1 MTGDA
6 VNTAARLEQAATP
19 GEVLIG
25 EPTFRLVRDAVEV
38 EAVEPLAAKGKAEP
52 VNAYRLRA
60 VRSLAPGR
68 ARRLG
73 GCLVGRTE
81 ELAGLRREL
90 DAAAGGACRLVSVIG
105 EAGVGKSRL
114 VRALVAEAEAL
125 VLEGALS
132 RPTGRAS
139 PTGRWPRSSAP
150 PPGSTTRRRLTTG
163 AHASSRWPR
172 SRRLRPSAGGSRAG
186 GRNGLAGDDR
196 VGHAAGFSS
205 GSRRAGSS
213 WS

>member
-25 EPTFRLVRDAVEV
+25 EPTFRLVRDAVDV

-73 GCLVGRTE
+73 GSLVGRTE
-81 ELAGLRREL
+81 ELAELRREL
-90 DAAAGGACRLVSVIG
+90 DAAASGACRLVSVIG

-125 VLEGALS
+125 VLEGRCLAYGEGITYWPLAEILRSAAGIHDETSVDDGRS
-132 RPTGRAS
+132 RLAEVAGEPSVAS
-139 PTGRWPRSSAP
+139 PLQVAVGLGDGTASPETIAWA
-150 PPGSTTRRRLTTG
+150 TRRVLERL
-163 AHASSRWPR
+163 AK
-172 SRRLRPSAGGSRAG
+172 
-186 GRNGLAGDDR
+186 
-196 VGHAAGFSS
+196 
-205 GSRRAGSS
+205 AGSS